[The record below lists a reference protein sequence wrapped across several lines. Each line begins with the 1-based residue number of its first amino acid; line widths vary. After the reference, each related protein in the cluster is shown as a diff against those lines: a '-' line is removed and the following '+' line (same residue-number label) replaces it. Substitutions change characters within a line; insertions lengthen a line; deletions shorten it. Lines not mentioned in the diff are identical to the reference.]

1 MTDHTNHDT
10 SFLSFCVYMCTKFT
24 LDFTTRIYSPTLTS
38 NVLPFPLKN
47 RLHCACIY
55 IYIRTQYTSLH
66 RHSHGKCAVYDRT
79 ALDIT
84 ETPCDRFFKDGV
96 DRFFVAND
104 RHDGDVYR
112 YVNYFDNPQIGLA
125 FKILP
130 QCPEEARRVLCQ
142 YFLPP
147 CGNLT
152 MFEPPKS
159 ICEDVCDYLLTLC
172 PDAYRAVVDFF
183 KSRPDLIE
191 LGFYIFSSCSNTG
204 DFLDFP
210 HCCSDLDI
218 DIRKCTT

>member
-1 MTDHTNHDT
+1 M
-10 SFLSFCVYMCTKFT
+10 
-24 LDFTTRIYSPTLTS
+24 
-38 NVLPFPLKN
+38 
-47 RLHCACIY
+47 Y
-55 IYIRTQYTSLH
+55 IIYTSLH
-66 RHSHGKCAVYDRT
+66 VHSHGECAIYDRT

-104 RHDGDVYR
+104 RLGGNANR
-112 YVNYFDNPQIGLA
+112 YIRYFDDPQHKLA
-125 FKILP
+125 FNIVP
-130 QCPEEARRVLCQ
+130 ECPEEARRVVCQ

-147 CGNLT
+147 CGNVT

-159 ICEDVCDYLLTLC
+159 ICEDVCDYLITSC
-172 PDAYRAVVDFF
+172 SVAYRAIVDYF
-183 KSRPDLIE
+183 KNRADLIE
-191 LGFYIFSSCSNTG
+191 LGFNFFNSCSNTG